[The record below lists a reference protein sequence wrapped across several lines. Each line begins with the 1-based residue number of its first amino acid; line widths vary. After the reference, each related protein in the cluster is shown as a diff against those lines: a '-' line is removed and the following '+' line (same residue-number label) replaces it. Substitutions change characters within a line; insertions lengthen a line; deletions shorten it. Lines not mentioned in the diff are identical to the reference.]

1 MSRLLP
7 AVVLVAGLCA
17 CATPD
22 EMRHGK
28 PFVELT
34 SVRQA
39 KDVALCIAKR
49 WENSGYGGTPSVTFR
64 PSETGYIVAVRN
76 EWIGSTQLLVDID
89 DAAAGSSTR
98 YFKGAVVAEG
108 AFDTAVTECQQP

>member
-1 MSRLLP
+1 MSIRGKCAFDGTPGRDPSRLLGCRFEVRACRVTVNSETHTVSRLLP

-49 WENSGYGGTPSVTFR
+49 WENSGYGGTPSVKFR
-64 PSETGYIVAVRN
+64 LSETGYIVAVRN
-76 EWIGSTQLLVDID
+76 E
-89 DAAAGSSTR
+89 
-98 YFKGAVVAEG
+98 
-108 AFDTAVTECQQP
+108 